1 MANTNDELAALSKF
15 LKPFLPNTAKVTL
28 QNWPASPVKQTLVI
42 RSLPD
47 ETSVIATGMTRTIR
61 SYQLLYVDDRIDTAQ
76 AVVDAM
82 KLNLANVLTLPVNPQ
97 TLAFMRISEVA
108 GGKPFKTEGSAPLD
122 GTYFTIRCTSH
133 TARSGDVYTDI
144 QRASVGLK

>member
-1 MANTNDELAALSKF
+1 MANTNEELAALSRY
-15 LKPFLPNTAKVTL
+15 LKPLMPPTAKIIL
-28 QNWPASPVKQTLVI
+28 QNWPGSPTKQTLVI

-47 ETSVIATGMTRTIR
+47 ETTVIATGMTRTIR
-61 SYQLLYVDDRIDTAQ
+61 SYQLLYVDDRIDTATT
-76 AVVDAM
+76 VVDAM

-122 GTYFTIRCTSH
+122 GTFFTIRCTSH
-133 TARSGDVYTDI
+133 TARTSEIYEEI
-144 QRASVGLK
+144 QIASIGFQ